1 MNTKLYY
8 LLSTFGLLAISF
20 MILVLISAVIYLFS
34 RLFFANRMQYNSQVD
49 DQVEG
54 DVEMADIDILS
65 KIEEA
70 LPEHE

>member
-1 MNTKLYY
+1 
-8 LLSTFGLLAISF
+8 
-20 MILVLISAVIYLFS
+20 
-34 RLFFANRMQYNSQVD
+34 MQYNSQVD

-65 KIEEA
+65 KIEEV